1 MSCIS
6 RAKSRV
12 VVTGMGAVTPIG
24 IGVPSYWE
32 HLLDGTEGTGP
43 VTRFDTAD
51 LPVHVMAEVKGFDPD
66 RRISRISCKG
76 KCRCLPNIPT
86 LRPKKPLPT
95 PLYRGTPIGWGW

>member
-51 LPVHVMAEVKGFDPD
+51 LPCMSWRK
-66 RRISRISCKG
+66 
-76 KCRCLPNIPT
+76 
-86 LRPKKPLPT
+86 
-95 PLYRGTPIGWGW
+95 